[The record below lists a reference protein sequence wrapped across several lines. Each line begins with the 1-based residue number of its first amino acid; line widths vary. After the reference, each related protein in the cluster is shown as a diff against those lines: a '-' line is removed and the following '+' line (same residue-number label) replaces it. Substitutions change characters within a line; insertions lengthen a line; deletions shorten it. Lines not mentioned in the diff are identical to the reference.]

1 MRKMEV
7 IKTIKEMKAF
17 CSRVR
22 GRGQTI
28 AFVPTM
34 GFFHEG
40 HLSLMREGRTRGD
53 FLIVS
58 LFVNPT
64 QFAPHEDLKNYPRN
78 FDRDRQMAEGVGVD
92 VLFAPEVEEMYP
104 PDHQT
109 SVQVEKVTRNLCGQS
124 RPTHFRGVT
133 TVVMMLFEI
142 VTPHVAIFGEKDYQQ
157 LVTIRQMARD
167 LHMSVEVAG
176 MPTVREGDGLAMSS
190 RNTYLLP
197 EERKAAL
204 SLHRSLRRAKELLQ
218 KGERRG
224 TRILDEMNGILR
236 SEPLVRPDY
245 IQICDADTL
254 QEVDR
259 IEGDVV
265 VALAAYLGK
274 TRLIDNL
281 VFRNPSRVSH
291 PASQKD
297 SAKD

>member
-1 MRKMEV
+1 MEV
-7 IKTIKEMKAF
+7 IKTIKEMKEFSYQA
-17 CSRVR
+17 R
-22 GRGQTI
+22 GAGKTI

-40 HLSLMREGRTRGD
+40 HLSLMREGRKRAD
-53 FLIVS
+53 LLIVS

-78 FDRDRQMAEGVGVD
+78 FERDRQMAEQVGTD
-92 VLFAPEVEEMYP
+92 ILFAPEADEMYP
-104 PDHQT
+104 ADHQT
-109 SVQVEKVTRNLCGQS
+109 HVLVEKVTRTLCGRS

-133 TVVMMLFEI
+133 TVVTMLFEI
-142 VTPHVAIFGEKDYQQ
+142 VTPHVTLFGEKDYQQ
-157 LVTIRQMARD
+157 LVTIRQMVKD
-167 LHMSVEVAG
+167 LHMSVEVVG
-176 MPTVREGDGLAMSS
+176 MPTVREADGLAMSS

-204 SLHRSLRRAKELLQ
+204 SLYRSLQRAKAFLQ
-218 KGERRG
+218 EGEQRAS
-224 TRILDEMNGILR
+224 RILDEMNGILR
-236 SEPLVRPDY
+236 SEPLVRVDY
-245 IQICDADTL
+245 VQICDADTL

-281 VFRNPSRVSH
+281 VFRNL
-291 PASQKD
+291 
-297 SAKD
+297 

>member
-1 MRKMEV
+1 MKKMEV
-7 IKTIKEMKAF
+7 IKTIKEMKSF

-22 GRGQTI
+22 GLGQTI

-40 HLSLMREGRTRGD
+40 HLSLMREGRKRGD
-53 FLIVS
+53 VLIVS

-64 QFAPHEDLKNYPRN
+64 QFAPHEDLKNYPRD
-78 FDRDRQMAEGVGVD
+78 FGRDRQMAEEVGVD
-92 VLFAPEVEEMYP
+92 ILFAPEVEEMYP

-109 SVQVEKVTRNLCGQS
+109 YVQVEKVTRNLCGHS

-142 VTPHVAIFGEKDYQQ
+142 VTPHLAIFGEKDYQQ
-157 LVTIRQMARD
+157 LVAIRQMARD
-167 LHMSVEVAG
+167 LHMSVEVVG
-176 MPTVREGDGLAMSS
+176 MPTVREVDGLAMSS

-197 EERKAAL
+197 DERKAAL
-204 SLHRSLRRAKELLQ
+204 SLYRSLQKAKELLQ
-218 KGERRG
+218 KGEQQG
-224 TRILDEMNGILR
+224 SRILDGMTGILQ
-236 SEPLVRPDY
+236 SEPLIRIDY

-274 TRLIDNL
+274 TRLIDN
-281 VFRNPSRVSH
+281 VVYRRSSPNRPKT
-291 PASQKD
+291 Q
-297 SAKD
+297 